1 MAKSN
6 RRDISNKPQAGATK
20 NQPEISFPY
29 LSSDLLWIGITTLI
43 VGAVLIA
50 SYFITG

>member
-1 MAKSN
+1 MAKPN
-6 RRDISNKPQAGATK
+6 RRDISNKPQTAAVK

-43 VGAVLIA
+43 VGAVLVA
-50 SYFITG
+50 SYLITG